1 MKDFYLKLIL
11 EGADITIH
19 EYERKNSSF
28 DVPDE
33 ESVRNNLAD
42 YHRAVKEG
50 KLLKRIK
57 IDDYALLLY
66 KMDSKSYDGFIL
78 YGNEVVG
85 SVLSTNRGYVKN
97 FPQIYFGYVLK
108 AHQGRGLNT
117 KLRQLLI
124 DTLGGIVGD
133 LNISDG
139 AIAVFKKLGAANN
152 IYLYTSDRKIV
163 PFNDQLGEKD
173 KGALIVVSKEPL
185 I

>member
-1 MKDFYLKLIL
+1 M
-11 EGADITIH
+11 
-19 EYERKNSSF
+19 
-28 DVPDE
+28 
-33 ESVRNNLAD
+33 
-42 YHRAVKEG
+42 
-50 KLLKRIK
+50 
-57 IDDYALLLY
+57 
-66 KMDSKSYDGFIL
+66 
-78 YGNEVVG
+78 
-85 SVLSTNRGYVKN
+85 
-97 FPQIYFGYVLK
+97 
-108 AHQGRGLNT
+108 NT